1 MSFNGTYGY
10 VHHQSNLTI
19 FHILEIAQNEYF
31 PAFIRKFPYGLIDF
45 FLLNSMFS
53 MSCSPSPNEEK

>member
-31 PAFIRKFPYGLIDF
+31 PAFIRKFPYSLID

>member
-45 FLLNSMFS
+45 SSQLMFS

>member
-31 PAFIRKFPYGLIDF
+31 PAFIGEVPLWHD
-45 FLLNSMFS
+45 
-53 MSCSPSPNEEK
+53 

>member
-31 PAFIRKFPYGLIDF
+31 PCIYQEVPLWPD
-45 FLLNSMFS
+45 
-53 MSCSPSPNEEK
+53 

>member
-45 FLLNSMFS
+45 YSIQRLY
-53 MSCSPSPNEEK
+53 

>member
-31 PAFIRKFPYGLIDF
+31 PAFIRKFPYSLMI

>member
-45 FLLNSMFS
+45 LLNSMFS